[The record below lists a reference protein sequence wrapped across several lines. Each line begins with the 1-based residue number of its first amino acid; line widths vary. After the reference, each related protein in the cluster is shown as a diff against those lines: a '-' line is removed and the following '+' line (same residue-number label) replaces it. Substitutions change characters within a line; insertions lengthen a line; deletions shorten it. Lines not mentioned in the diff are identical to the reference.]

1 MGSSAPKEKER
12 INQTYMPHAVSIS
25 ESSSKKLYNAI
36 VRIIIKINEIDSM
49 AGTGFFLRHKLKNKT
64 KNYLITCNHVITE
77 SFIKEKK
84 VIKLYYGEKDKE
96 KFFEIKLDKGERF
109 IKCFD
114 EKFDVTILEIL
125 KKDKVGGDKYLLPNF
140 DYKNGYD
147 NYKGK
152 CFYLA
157 GYPGDSKNQER
168 KVASGQIKELLE
180 KPEFEHTLDT
190 INGFSGSP
198 ICDINNLFVVGIHKS
213 GCKLKEVNFGTFLG
227 YIIDELEK
235 EENLGNELEEMPEKK
250 EELNEIKN
258 DEDNENKEKIIKDN
272 LNEVENENNEEE
284 KEEKEE
290 NNGNDEEENDE
301 NNEAERMKIMKKK
314 KRKKKKMIKIMKKK
328 KKKIKKN

>member
-1 MGSSAPKEKER
+1 MGSSSPKEKER
-12 INQTYMPHAVSIS
+12 INETFMPHAVSIS

-77 SFIKEKK
+77 FFIKEKK

-96 KFFEIKLDKGERF
+96 KFFEIKLDKDERF

-114 EKFDVTILEIL
+114 KKFDVTIIEIL
-125 KKDKVGGDKYLLPNF
+125 KKDKIGENKYLLPNF

-198 ICDINNLFVVGIHKS
+198 ICDINN
-213 GCKLKEVNFGTFLG
+213 
-227 YIIDELEK
+227 
-235 EENLGNELEEMPEKK
+235 
-250 EELNEIKN
+250 
-258 DEDNENKEKIIKDN
+258 
-272 LNEVENENNEEE
+272 
-284 KEEKEE
+284 
-290 NNGNDEEENDE
+290 
-301 NNEAERMKIMKKK
+301 
-314 KRKKKKMIKIMKKK
+314 
-328 KKKIKKN
+328 

>member
-49 AGTGFFLRHKLKNKT
+49 VGTGFFLRYKLKNKT
-64 KNYLITCNHVITE
+64 KNYLITCNHVIKE

-114 EKFDVTILEIL
+114 EQFDVTIIEIL
-125 KKDKVGGDKYLLPNF
+125 KKDEIGEDKYLLPNF

-213 GCKLKEVNFGTFLG
+213 GCKLKEVNF
-227 YIIDELEK
+227 
-235 EENLGNELEEMPEKK
+235 
-250 EELNEIKN
+250 
-258 DEDNENKEKIIKDN
+258 
-272 LNEVENENNEEE
+272 
-284 KEEKEE
+284 
-290 NNGNDEEENDE
+290 
-301 NNEAERMKIMKKK
+301 
-314 KRKKKKMIKIMKKK
+314 
-328 KKKIKKN
+328 